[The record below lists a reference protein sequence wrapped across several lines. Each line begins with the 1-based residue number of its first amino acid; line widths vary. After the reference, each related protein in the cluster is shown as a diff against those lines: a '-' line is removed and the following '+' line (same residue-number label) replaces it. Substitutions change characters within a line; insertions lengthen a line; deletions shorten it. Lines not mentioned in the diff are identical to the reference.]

1 MRIYSPSYFAL
12 AGKWL
17 GTVPVYASPSVD
29 LADRD
34 VAQRRLV
41 APAGQAK
48 NLAATVAVVSLRKLQ
63 KRKRICLMR

>member
-12 AGKWL
+12 AGKGL
-17 GTVPVYASPSVD
+17 GTVPVDASPSVD

-63 KRKRICLMR
+63 KRKRICLIS